1 MNKLISVIVPIY
13 NVEEYLRQCLD
24 SIINQTYNN
33 LEIILVNDWSTDNSG
48 KICDEYA
55 QKDKRIKVIHQEN
68 ADLSAARN
76 SGLKISTWEY
86 IAYIDSDDYVD
97 LSMYEKLYWLIESTK
112 ADIAICNWRFQRKDW
127 IRIENTIFPNKKVIT
142 PIEALEYF
150 HYHMYVR
157 NKLYRRT
164 VVKDLLFVETFA
176 QDVIYNFNIFKKIKK
191 IACLNECMN
200 YYRYNPNSRQHA
212 KKFRKDRLIFL
223 EQWIN
228 QEILYAKENKL
239 PKLEKLLIDARYG
252 ILLKWFR
259 VIAGENKI
267 DMKIVN
273 KLLRYVRKDL
283 LQFLKSKRSIV
294 KKLFILLSCVN
305 FKFACLI
312 YRVINRFIKIP

>member
-1 MNKLISVIVPIY
+1 MNKLISVIIPIY

-24 SIINQTYNN
+24 SIINQTYKN
-33 LEIILVNDWSTDNSG
+33 LEIILVDDWSTDNSG

-55 QKDKRIKVIHQEN
+55 QKDKRIKVIHQKN
-68 ADLSAARN
+68 AGLSAARN

-127 IRIENTIFPNKKVIT
+127 TRIENTIFPNKKVIT
-142 PIEALEYF
+142 PNEALEYF
-150 HYHMYVR
+150 HYHMYVW
-157 NKLYRRT
+157 NKLYRRA

-176 QDVIYNFNIFKKIKK
+176 QDVIYNFTIFKKIKK

-212 KKFRKDRLIFL
+212 KKFRKDWLIFL